1 MLLLLVLGPFGV
13 LVTILLCAVAVLLL
27 DFESFDIVFVHDLL
41 DAFVVLNLRIVVG
54 GDCTQIIFAIIVAH
68 ALLLLLRWQISSDP
82 ADMVESALIGPR
94 ATSVVARRH
103 R

>member
-1 MLLLLVLGPFGV
+1 MGCCLFQVTVLFASTDGFQARSNQLLSRVRFL
-13 LVTILLCAVAVLLL
+13 
-27 DFESFDIVFVHDLL
+27 LL

-68 ALLLLLRWQISSDP
+68 ALLLLLRWQVSSDP